1 MTITKELRIDQ
12 VKDLDLHQGDTLTVV
27 AERGETLLV
36 EILHANQ
43 NQSSRPRTSAGDWG
57 RQYTGAARL
66 ENDES
71 TEDVRSEHYRQKYG
85 A

>member
-27 AERGETLLV
+27 AEWGETLLV

-43 NQSSRPRTSAGDWG
+43 NQLSRPRTSAGDWG

-66 ENDES
+66 ESDES